1 MSETPHE
8 LEVHSLRATISDWAC
23 ALETFR
29 VRYRELEKRA
39 ELAEKNVSFWMERAE
54 RAEQRVAEL
63 ERLLAQK
70 GSNA

>member
-8 LEVHSLRATISDWAC
+8 LEVRSLRATISDREC

-39 ELAEKNVSFWMERAE
+39 ELTEKNMDFWMGRAK
-54 RAEQRVAEL
+54 RVEQRVAEL